1 MKKFSILFFFSVII
15 FGYAQTPILEPGIYK
30 STTKGQKI
38 MLKILDDNQFE
49 MAVLFGKY
57 TVQNDTITFKN
68 SESNESGFKIKIN
81 KDAPFSSTFKLKFDN
96 QNLIYAGYNIY
107 IGTQKDD
114 HTIVEYKPLNDYFRK
129 SGLNDMSRKKEVKI
143 DVEKTKY
150 LYFVENDR
158 KRGAVVTKFQIDPS
172 VNEIE
177 VQYDYNLFHTIELKG
192 IVDKE
197 TKKLSVREGRRMN
210 PAFDFEKEGTTIT
223 SANEINPIDI
233 VNEKDWLKNNGF
245 ENEDE
250 FDSSYLERRQTNTYN
265 FKLPVLK
272 TYTEALKSLEKTP
285 EKFLVISFDN
295 RKNSKTEFTE
305 FVTQKEQRLSR
316 FMRTKYN
323 AEKDNFNYYLA
334 TEKDQSLLQNF
345 KIKDKT
351 ALVFVDANGDLLYHT
366 PGTLDDNASLFEMYY
381 SVYDE
386 VKRANAHVKLD
397 KLVKSKKTTLAEFK
411 KSFAEIIKTKKNFN
425 EFAEGVVD
433 TVAVEE
439 IDTAAAVVEEEYY
452 EETVADTTAVE
463 AVVDGMDD
471 YLHVDNPENLY
482 NIITPKEILAEKW
495 QLIVDFYTRKETYDE
510 EFGLLCKRELL
521 NTGFLYKLY
530 GQPKS
535 ITNTDFMMLNY
546 LFKHYKELQKREESP
561 TENEESYIYGFRN
574 NNANRSI
581 DSVLSS
587 FFQNPNSESIP
598 VSKAHQ
604 LKLVEYYKTFLK
616 ISGFN
621 QSDFKNY
628 LTNVKEAYPNDY
640 SLYFKE
646 YAEYFQTIESKN
658 TSLFET
664 LDEIY
669 TAQKSHHRSWLGFK
683 EEFCDLANTVA
694 WEVVEYNNKDVSIIQ
709 NAIKWSEASVK
720 VFKTEHRYLDTLA
733 QLYYRNNQKEQ
744 ALLTEQKAID
754 NVPVD
759 DKSTLNEY
767 KEVLERMQNGTY

>member
-1 MKKFSILFFFSVII
+1 MKNFSILFFFSVIT

-96 QNLIYAGYNIY
+96 QNLLYAGYNIY

-129 SGLNDMSRKKEVKI
+129 SGLNEMTRKKEVKI

-177 VQYDYNLFHTIELKG
+177 VQYDYNLFNTIELKG

-197 TKKLSVREGRRMN
+197 TKKLSVREGRRLN
-210 PAFDFEKEGTTIT
+210 PAFDFEKEG
-223 SANEINPIDI
+223 SAIAPKNEINPIAI

-245 ENEDE
+245 ENTDE

-272 TYTEALKSLEKTP
+272 TYAEALKSLEKMP

-295 RKNSKTEFTE
+295 RKNSKAEFTE

-323 AEKDNFNYYLA
+323 AEKDQFNYYLA
-334 TEKDQSLLQNF
+334 TEKDQVLLQNF

-351 ALVFVDANGDLLYHT
+351 ALVFVNANGDLLYYT
-366 PGTLDDNASLFEMYY
+366 PGTLEENSNLFEIYY

-386 VKRANAHVKLD
+386 VKRADAHVRLD
-397 KLVKSKKTTLAEFK
+397 KLVKNKKASLADFK
-411 KSFAEIIKTKKNFN
+411 KSLAEIIKTKKNFN
-425 EFAEGVVD
+425 EYAEGVVD

-452 EETVADTTAVE
+452 DETIADTTAVE
-463 AVVDGMDD
+463 AVLDGMDD

-482 NIITPKEILAEKW
+482 NVLTPKEIIAEKW
-495 QLIVDFYTRKETYDE
+495 KLLVDFYTRKETYDE
-510 EFGLLCKRELL
+510 EFGQLCKSELL

-535 ITNTDFMMLNY
+535 ITDTDFIILDY
-546 LFKHYKELQKREESP
+546 LFKHYKEIQKTDEKPAEK
-561 TENEESYIYGFRN
+561 EVSYLFGLRN
-574 NNANRSI
+574 TYAEKSI
-581 DSVLSS
+581 NSVLSS

-598 VSKAHQ
+598 VSKGHQ

-628 LTNVKEAYPNDY
+628 LANIKEAYPNDY

-646 YAEYFQTIESKN
+646 YDEYFQAIETKN
-658 TSLFET
+658 ASLFET
-664 LDEIY
+664 LDEIF
-669 TAQKSHHRSWLGFK
+669 TAQKSNHRSWSEFK

-694 WEVVEYNNKDVSIIQ
+694 WQVVETKTKDMNTIQ
-709 NAIKWSEASVK
+709 KAIRWSEASVK

-733 QLYYRNNQKEQ
+733 QLYYMNDQKAQ
-744 ALLTEQKAID
+744 AILTEQKAID
-754 NVPVD
+754 HVPAD

-767 KEVLERMQNGTY
+767 KDVLERMQNGTY